1 MLELYRN
8 IRRYR
13 IFAELSQAE
22 LARRTGYTDRSSI
35 AKIERGDVDLP
46 QSKIL
51 AFAKALN
58 VSPGELMGDV
68 ERIENPSLGIST
80 DEKKILEL
88 YRKLNT
94 EGQQKAQ
101 AYLEDLA
108 GLQKYTEP
116 LIKENSAS

>member
-80 DEKKILEL
+80 DEKKIIEL

-108 GLQKYTEP
+108 GLRKYTEP
-116 LIKENSAS
+116 SIKEGFA

>member
-1 MLELYRN
+1 MLELYKN

-68 ERIENPSLGIST
+68 ERIENPSFGIST
-80 DEKKILEL
+80 DERKILEL

-116 LIKENSAS
+116 LIKEDFA

>member
-80 DEKKILEL
+80 DEKKIIEL

-116 LIKENSAS
+116 LIKEGFA

>member
-80 DEKKILEL
+80 DEKKIIEL

-116 LIKENSAS
+116 LIEEGFA